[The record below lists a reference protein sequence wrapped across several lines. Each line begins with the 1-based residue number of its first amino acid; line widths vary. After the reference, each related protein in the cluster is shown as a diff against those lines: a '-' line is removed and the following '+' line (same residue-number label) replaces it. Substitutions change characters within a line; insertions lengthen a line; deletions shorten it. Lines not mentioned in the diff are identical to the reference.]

1 VIVDSSA
8 LVAMVFR
15 EPEADALITKLSS
28 TDRAGIGTPTLA
40 ETGIVLSARLGT
52 DPQPLL
58 IRLLDEFSIL
68 EVPFAPPHWREAI
81 LAFRRFGRGQHLAGL
96 NFGDC
101 LAYATA
107 RLADEPLL
115 YVGTD
120 FAATDLETA

>member
-8 LVAMVFR
+8 LVAVVFR
-15 EPEADALITKLSS
+15 EPEADALMSKLSS
-28 TDRAGIGTPTLA
+28 SDRAGIGTPTLA
-40 ETGIVLSARLGT
+40 ETGIVLSARLRT

-58 IRLLDEFSIL
+58 IRLLDEFSVI
-68 EVPFAPPHWREAI
+68 EVPFGPPHWREAV
-81 LAFRRFGRGQHLAGL
+81 LAFRRYGRGRHPARL

>member
-8 LVAMVFR
+8 LVAMVFS
-15 EPEADALITKLSS
+15 EPDAEALITKLSHA
-28 TDRAGIGTPTLA
+28 TRAGLGTPTLA
-40 ETGIVLSARLGT
+40 ETGMVLSARLGI

-68 EVPFAPPHWREAI
+68 EVPFAEPHWREAI
-81 LAFRRFGRGQHLAGL
+81 FAFRRYGRGRHPARL